1 MSLGLGDIFG
11 GVRLKVD
18 PAQTAEENSRVLKS
32 AMVATFEHYF
42 NALLA
47 LPEKDGRK
55 FAVTLQP
62 AKTDTPTGAAY
73 NVAVSYKP
81 EKSAFG
87 DAFFVQSVHGEP
99 QPEIALTLTL
109 DRGDVTATVT
119 DKSVFGHKQK
129 TFGNHLFQ
137 RATPLHRALDELKRD
152 IAHIAPGRVAELPQ
166 PKAASCAPAA

>member
-1 MSLGLGDIFG
+1 MGQGLGDIFG

-18 PAQTAEENSRVLKS
+18 PGQTAEENSRVLKA

-73 NVAVSYKP
+73 DVTVSYKP

-87 DAFFVQSVHGEP
+87 DAFFVQPVHGEP
-99 QPEIALTLTL
+99 QPEIGLTLAL

-119 DKSVFGHKQK
+119 DKSVFGYKQK

-137 RATPLHRALDELKRD
+137 RTTPLHRALDEIKRD
-152 IAHIAPGRVAELPQ
+152 IEHIAPGRTAELPQ
-166 PKAASCAPAA
+166 PKAKADTPTV